1 MMKNIKE
8 ENRNNLHFVPFVVG
22 RIYKANDIKV
32 VCTKRTKCYA
42 EFDFYF
48 PWNDTSIPDVHEK
61 STIYVSKNGMFEYVI
76 PSLYTKFSSTE
87 CVEFAEQLNNILETV
102 KKQLADAEIIDV
114 ADDGTAWLTNR
125 YYYKIQ
131 RTQYSKP
138 VYFVINDTEITL
150 VNNEEFE
157 KIDKKTEVED
167 IGELVNK
174 ITNFITENK
183 CKYGLI

>member
-1 MMKNIKE
+1 MEKFQE
-8 ENRNNLHFVPFVVG
+8 GRLYRNNRG
-22 RIYKANDIKV
+22 IKV
-32 VCTKRTKCYA
+32 VCAKRDGDHA
-42 EFDFYF
+42 EFDIY
-48 PWNDTSIPDVHEK
+48 NKHGVIDRYEI
-61 STIYVSKNGMFEYVI
+61 STIYTSKDGMHEFVLLD
-76 PSLYTKFSSTE
+76 SFTTLHSTK
-87 CVEFAEQLNNILETV
+87 CVEYAEQLNNILGTV

-125 YYYKIQ
+125 YYYKFQ

-150 VNNEEFE
+150 VNNEKFE
-157 KIDKKTEVED
+157 EIDKKTEVED

-183 CKYGLI
+183 CKYGLE